1 MRIRIPEV
9 SHNADPDPRHLEGP
23 DSCEV
28 SNWRVN
34 FVQVGRDDTK
44 RTRRRKRRTGECRVL
59 KNTKLKI
66 IPRTNAVEVSNTV
79 EPKKGVEM
87 MRERGTETDR
97 KPNRTAERKM
107 AGAGEVKVAS
117 TTAVQVAGTETRTM
131 AGTETRT
138 MAGTETRTR
147 AGITDCTMAG
157 TLTTAGTEKWNLP
170 RTTTRRRIL
179 GVWAVRPVFITN
191 RVAVAVVVIE
201 FPLGTGKSF
210 SQVEL
215 TAVGVA
221 AAGGRHR
228 SRRSFPGDHSN
239 SSRPP
244 HSPGSVK
251 RNWKS

>member
-1 MRIRIPEV
+1 M
-9 SHNADPDPRHLEGP
+9 
-23 DSCEV
+23 
-28 SNWRVN
+28 
-34 FVQVGRDDTK
+34 
-44 RTRRRKRRTGECRVL
+44 L

-138 MAGTETRTR
+138 MAGTETRTIAGTETR
-147 AGITDCTMAG
+147 TMAGITDCTMAG

-251 RNWKS
+251 RN